1 MPIFSIKG
9 QKPFLPESGNVWV
22 APDSNLIG
30 QVILNNF
37 VSVWFNSTLRGDNDL
52 IVVGE
57 GSNIQENCVLHTDT
71 GFPLHIGENCTIGHK
86 AILHGCKIGSGS
98 LIGMGS
104 IILNGANIGKNCL
117 IGAGSLVPEG
127 MEIADGTLHLGS
139 PSRFKRNL
147 SEGEKKNLI
156 LTAKQYQKN
165 MASYKTSLK
174 KIAN

>member
-9 QKPFLPESGNVWV
+9 QKPFLPESGNFWV

-30 QVILNNF
+30 EVILNNF

-147 SEGEKKNLI
+147 SEEEKKNLI

>member
-9 QKPFLPESGNVWV
+9 QKPFLPKSGNVWV

-30 QVILNNF
+30 EVILNNF

-57 GSNIQENCVLHTDT
+57 GSNIQENCVLHTDR